1 MNCSSLGSSVHGIL
15 QARILEWVAVPHPRD
30 LSNPEIK
37 PGSLALQADYLP
49 LSHVGSPPGPPG
61 KSQVL
66 SLKSAIS
73 LSSFILKRLFSSS
86 SLSAMR
92 MVSSAYLRLLIFSP
106 TILIPAYV
114 SSSLAF
120 HMMHSACKLNKQGDN
135 IQPWRTPFPMR
146 NQSVISCPVL
156 SVPSCPADRFLKR
169 QVRWSGIDNKI
180 WYIYSAYC
188 ILNKSI

>member
-1 MNCSSLGSSVHGIL
+1 MLGSFSHVWLCNSMNCSSLGSSVHGIL

-30 LSNPEIK
+30 LSDPEIK

-66 SLKSAIS
+66 SLKSAVS

-92 MVSSAYLRLLIFSP
+92 MVSSAYLKLLTFFPSV
-106 TILIPAYV
+106 LIPACV
-114 SSSLAF
+114 LSSLAF
-120 HMMHSACKLNKQGDN
+120 HRMYSAYKLNRQDNN
-135 IQPWRTPFPMR
+135 IQLWHTPFP
-146 NQSVISCPVL
+146 
-156 SVPSCPADRFLKR
+156 
-169 QVRWSGIDNKI
+169 I
-180 WYIYSAYC
+180 WH
-188 ILNKSI
+188 